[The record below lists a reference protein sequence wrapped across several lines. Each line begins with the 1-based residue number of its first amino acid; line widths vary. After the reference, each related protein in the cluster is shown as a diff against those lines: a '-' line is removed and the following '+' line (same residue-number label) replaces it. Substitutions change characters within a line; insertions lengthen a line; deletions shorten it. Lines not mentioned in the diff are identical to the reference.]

1 LLSAG
6 GVRTTQPVP
15 VPRWLAAFLHNP
27 IAQEW
32 PESALNPL
40 TLALA
45 KRTVPMLFAFFEFL
59 DWIEE
64 KMPWLMTWTFM
75 ISMAVL
81 AIVLFIVL
89 RVLQNRRPDDD

>member
-1 LLSAG
+1 VARGVSTQFNCAG
-6 GVRTTQPVP
+6 
-15 VPRWLAAFLHNP
+15 
-27 IAQEW
+27 IARIR
-32 PESALNPL
+32 AHPL

-59 DWIEE
+59 DWIED

-89 RVLQNRRPDDD
+89 RILQNRRPDDD